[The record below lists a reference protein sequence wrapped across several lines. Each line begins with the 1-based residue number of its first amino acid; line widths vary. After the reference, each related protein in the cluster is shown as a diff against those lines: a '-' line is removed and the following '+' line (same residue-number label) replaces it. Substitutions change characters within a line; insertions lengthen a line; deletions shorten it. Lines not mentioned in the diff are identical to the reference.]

1 MLRVGMMGA
10 DSTHTELYARLMNLP
25 DGPFY
30 GRAQVVKLWGADPAE
45 ARQKA
50 ETCRIPEVVSDPAD
64 VLDGVDLVSINNRYG
79 DDHVAPARLALEAGK
94 PTFVDKPFTN
104 SLADA
109 RALAHLAAEHNAP
122 LMSCSSLRYAAE
134 VQTLLREAQGWGSLN
149 LVQTVGPAAG
159 AFPNPRASHPFF
171 YGVHAVEM
179 LHTLIGPGATS
190 LTTHRTPAGDVV
202 VLDYADERRG
212 VVNLLRQG
220 PAVYHAAVYAA
231 DGWGHAAITD
241 HSGYYTATLGR
252 ILDMAETGRVACP
265 IEYTLEIVAILDAI
279 TRSAEQGGVRV
290 AVEAGL

>member
-1 MLRVGMMGA
+1 MLRVGMIGA
-10 DSTHTELYARLMNLP
+10 DSSHTELYARLMNLP

-50 ETCRIPEVVSDPAD
+50 DACRIPQVVSDPAD
-64 VLDGVDLVSINNRYG
+64 VLEGVDLVSINNRYG
-79 DDHVAPARLALEAGK
+79 DDHVAPARLALAAGK

-109 RALAHLAAEHNAP
+109 LALARLSAERGVP

-134 VQTLLREAQGWGSLN
+134 VQTLLREAQGWGRPS

-190 LTTHRTPAGDVV
+190 LTTHRTPACDVV
-202 VLDYADERRG
+202 VIDYADERRG
-212 VVNLLRQG
+212 VVNLLRRG
-220 PAVYHAAVYAA
+220 PAVYQATVYAA
-231 DGWGHAAITD
+231 DGWGQTEITD

-252 ILDMAETGRVACP
+252 ILDMAETGQAACP
-265 IEYTLEIVAILDAI
+265 IEYTVEVIAILDAI
-279 TRSAEQGGVRV
+279 TRSAEQDGVPV